1 MALRPEWHD
10 EAREMRKSGATIK
23 QIVAALDKS
32 HSAVRYALDEG
43 GTYSRLRETIVKPRS
58 ENPPR
63 KTPKLEPV
71 TPWPQRVADATREF
85 AAGLID
91 RAELMRRLRK
101 PDQQETQVA

>member
-1 MALRPEWHD
+1 M
-10 EAREMRKSGATIK
+10 
-23 QIVAALDKS
+23 AALDKS

-58 ENPPR
+58 ENLPR

-71 TPWPQRVADATREF
+71 TPYCSAWRMRRGNLPPA
-85 AAGLID
+85 LID